1 MRARASGADSQ
12 NLGGQIVVRLVV
24 SSHHR
29 QTTPPLRGTLVL
41 PLSCT
46 FLAERVGFEPTVSFP
61 THDFQSADACSWVI
75 ATSQKSCWS
84 LIRRLGLSVGVRSC
98 PRKLAPTLA
107 PTSLAPESGLL
118 KGRSDGFW
126 SVRSRGLW
134 GRAFAC
140 VKSCIASRA
149 RMRPRCRGGSR
160 PVSGSS
166 TLSDRSRSYLIGRYR
181 I

>member
-1 MRARASGADSQ
+1 M
-12 NLGGQIVVRLVV
+12 VVSLVV
-24 SSHHR
+24 KSFHR
-29 QTTPPLRGTLVL
+29 LTRSALPEDSALTLT
-41 PLSCT
+41 CT
-46 FLAERVGFEPTVSFP
+46 LLAERVGFEPTVSFP

-118 KGRSDGFW
+118 KSRSDGFW